1 MHELLNSSKH
11 LEHRGEWKA
20 KTGEIQRSIKMQIN
34 RTGKGQESTTLT
46 QMPACVHNSGNTE
59 LLWTTGHCITI
70 PSQHCDGQV
79 KRKSTLGTERVLRHG
94 VAADWT
100 MGGQIADGSRAS
112 GLRG

>member
-46 QMPACVHNSGNTE
+46 QMPACVHNSGY
-59 LLWTTGHCITI
+59 IA
-70 PSQHCDGQV
+70 
-79 KRKSTLGTERVLRHG
+79 
-94 VAADWT
+94 VARPLT
-100 MGGQIADGSRAS
+100 VRQPG
-112 GLRG
+112 